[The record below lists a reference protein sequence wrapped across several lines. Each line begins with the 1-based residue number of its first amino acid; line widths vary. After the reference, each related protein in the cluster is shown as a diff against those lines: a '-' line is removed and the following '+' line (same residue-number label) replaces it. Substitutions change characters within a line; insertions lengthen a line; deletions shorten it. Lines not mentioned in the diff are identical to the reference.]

1 MQRFNSVKVERLV
14 NGLTLVTVPMPGVA
28 SVAVTALVEVGSR
41 FENAHNMGLAHFY
54 EHLAVM
60 GTEKYPT
67 NFEFTKQIED
77 VGADFNAFTAEE
89 YTGFYVK
96 TESRHLE
103 MALEMLS
110 QLVIHP
116 LLAESEIERERLVI
130 MEEINMREDTP
141 QIKVADRMQELL
153 FAGSGLGLP
162 GTGSKESVGGLVKRD
177 FTELKERFY
186 KATNTVLVI
195 AGNIEGEED
204 GLNEKDG
211 KTEIQNLSFRKATR
225 IQRGT
230 QEGSREGIPSLV
242 EKYFRDL
249 VTGKGCEAEIYKK
262 QNNGPW
268 IEVIKKQT

>member
-162 GTGSKESVGGLVKRD
+162 GTGSKESISNLVRKDFVELKNRYYLAENLVLVVAGNMNSENSESSSTTKDYSRTAASSGHGGADRRQNLNLESLVKES
-177 FTELKERFY
+177 FTS
-186 KATNTVLVI
+186 
-195 AGNIEGEED
+195 
-204 GLNEKDG
+204 
-211 KTEIQNLSFRKATR
+211 KTSPSCACLRSWWRRKWRLWLSA
-225 IQRGT
+225 
-230 QEGSREGIPSLV
+230 PCN
-242 EKYFRDL
+242 D
-249 VTGKGCEAEIYKK
+249 
-262 QNNGPW
+262 
-268 IEVIKKQT
+268 